1 MKQVD
6 DRHARCL
13 PREHR
18 MQLADVGIGET
29 EIGKKDNHGLH
40 ASLSFTNSKHIKQKS
55 RAQARLLVHAR
66 SNRHYSVVALAAD
79 FLRVADFFLG
89 AVLAFLTFL
98 ALPSAAG
105 AGSAA
110 VETSRRSVNCT
121 SAMGAESPRR

>member
-40 ASLSFTNSKHIKQKS
+40 ASLSFTNIKQKS
-55 RAQARLLVHAR
+55 RAQARLLIHAR
-66 SNRHYSVVALAAD
+66 SNRRYSVVALAAD
-79 FLRVADFFLG
+79 FLRVAGFFFG
-89 AVLAFLTFL
+89 AAFAFLPFL

-110 VETSRRSVNCT
+110 VETPRRSVNCT